1 MTSAALDHTQDDTVA
16 IRTISSLILGDID
29 VAEDIIMHFPNALW
43 GFPDQHD
50 YALVPGARDGMWWL
64 QSLTDEGTTFV
75 LADPFAL
82 DAAYS
87 VDIGETEGH
96 TLEIEQPTDAFG
108 LVMLSLPATTS
119 ESITANLRAPI
130 VFNLARRRAMQVV
143 SRDDKHEL
151 QRVISLEVFPALDGG
166 VRPQ

>member
-1 MTSAALDHTQDDTVA
+1 MTTAALDNTNDRALATRTV
-16 IRTISSLILGDID
+16 SSLILGEIN

-43 GFPDQHD
+43 GFPDRHD

-75 LADPFAL
+75 LADPFVL
-82 DAAYS
+82 DAEYS
-87 VDIGETEGH
+87 VDVGETEGQM
-96 TLEIEQPTDAFG
+96 LEIAHPSDAFG

-119 ESITANLRAPI
+119 EAITANFRAPI

-151 QRVISLEVFPALDGG
+151 RRVISLDVFPAFEYG

>member
-1 MTSAALDHTQDDTVA
+1 
-16 IRTISSLILGDID
+16 
-29 VAEDIIMHFPNALW
+29 MHFSTALW

-82 DAAYS
+82 DADYS
-87 VDIGETEGH
+87 VDIGDTERQS
-96 TLEIEQPTDAFG
+96 LAIEQPSDAFA

-119 ESITANLRAPI
+119 EAITANFRAPI
-130 VFNLARRRAMQVV
+130 VFNLSQRRAQQVV
-143 SRDDKHEL
+143 SRDDKNEL
-151 QRVISLEVFPALDGG
+151 QRVISLDVFPTLVGG
-166 VRPQ
+166 VRPR